1 MSKFVGSFFF
11 FSSRKTVVEWR
22 RNLTSWEG
30 TGGGIKWVYTDARI
44 FISRFSFHSHT
55 FHSPPTPSPYN
66 HLISTHWYTPHTLH
80 THPHTHTI
88 AIWHRR
94 GGGERRKEKK
104 KGIWPKRANE
114 EYNFLLYFVR
124 TQFLFLFFLIICFE
138 IMIICV

>member
-104 KGIWPKRANE
+104 REFDLNE
-114 EYNFLLYFVR
+114 QMKNIISFFILFAHNF
-124 TQFLFLFFLIICFE
+124 FFFFF
-138 IMIICV
+138 